1 MNQSDRRHVVVDR
14 FSVWSCLQL
23 RMYLI
28 HTFLMNQIWYSR
40 IDSTGLN
47 YMLSNV
53 AFLDY
58 IAKHFYN
65 VITLVIIVQYCDMN
79 PQDIKDLDE
88 FRAKNQRLLK
98 LWVGRLLFYSSALYL
113 ITCLCVYYL
122 YFPEQWSARLITALP
137 LLAFP
142 ALWVLYFIHDSN
154 IALGLLIVITSVLYH
169 IYMYCIVLNSFLKA
183 VWLIGYC
190 VALLVC

>member
-1 MNQSDRRHVVVDR
+1 
-14 FSVWSCLQL
+14 
-23 RMYLI
+23 
-28 HTFLMNQIWYSR
+28 MNQIWYSR
-40 IDSTGLN
+40 VDSTGLN

-154 IALGLLIVITSVLYH
+154 IVLGLLIVITSVLYIISH
-169 IYMYCIVLNSFLKA
+169 IYVLHCVILLFKGCLAYRLLCCIISLLMCFL
-183 VWLIGYC
+183 G
-190 VALLVC
+190 